1 MAYARSM
8 PRVPRSSL
16 VRFAAPP
23 DALAAAA
30 VERLGARPAGDGGYE
45 VAAPPDAQP
54 AIELTLRLTPTAGD
68 SGGGTDGTDVVIT
81 STGEIDIPFFAWW
94 FRPLVRIAH
103 RRARAHAIATLRA
116 ALAGRPNTPPP
127 KTVVGLPPVAFSPEQ
142 ATFLATASAAVAVVS
157 FAAALF
163 GQLSDPISDSF
174 GASDATIGV
183 ALALTRLGALFALF
197 AIAIA
202 DRRGRRTSILVGVV
216 GSAVVCALSALA
228 PNLATFTAA
237 QVLQRGLVG
246 TTGTVAFLA
255 VVEEAPEGARAYAAS
270 MLALAGGFGFSFSV
284 VTLPLAD
291 MASWTWRL
299 PFALGGATILLA
311 PAIARHLRETAR
323 YTALAAR
330 TDVVRGRVQD
340 VFERHRRRFVLLA
353 IVAFLTSVFGAP
365 SSQFMNKYLTD
376 IRGFSN
382 TDIALFRT
390 VTTAVPGL
398 VGVLLGGRLAEA
410 RGRRPVAG
418 IALALA
424 AASQMIFFLSGGV
437 VLWTMSATAI
447 FLAGAGGIALGTL
460 DAELFPTEV
469 RSTSNAMLYVVG
481 VLGSASGL
489 LLAGGLSSRLGG
501 IGRSVALT
509 GIGSFLVALI
519 IVPMLPESAARSLD
533 DVSPTETAA
542 EHDEYGPDP

>member
-1 MAYARSM
+1 MACARSM

-23 DALAAAA
+23 DAVATAA
-30 VERLGARPAGDGGYE
+30 VERLGARPAADGAYE

-54 AIELTLRLTPTAGD
+54 AIELTLRWAPAAGE

-81 STGEIDIPFFAWW
+81 STGEIDIPFFGWW
-94 FRPLVRIAH
+94 FRPFVRVAH
-103 RRARAHAIATLRA
+103 RRARAHAIATIRA
-116 ALAGRPNTPPP
+116 ALEGRPDPPP
-127 KTVVGLPPVAFSPEQ
+127 AKTVVGLPPVAFSPEQ

-163 GQLSDPISDSF
+163 GQLSGPISDSF

-228 PNLATFTAA
+228 PNLTTFTAA

-291 MASWTWRL
+291 VASWTWRI
-299 PFALGGATILLA
+299 PFALGGATILLT
-311 PAIARHLRETAR
+311 PAVARHLRETAR

-330 TDVVRGRVQD
+330 ADVVRGRVQD

-353 IVAFLTSVFGAP
+353 IVAFLTSVFSAP

-489 LLAGGLSSRLGG
+489 LLAGGLSDRLGG

-519 IVPMLPESAARSLD
+519 VVPMLPESAARSLD
-533 DVSPTETAA
+533 DVSPTQTTA

>member
-1 MAYARSM
+1 M
-8 PRVPRSSL
+8 PRVRRSSL
-16 VRFAAPP
+16 VRLAAPP
-23 DALAAAA
+23 EVVGAAAE
-30 VERLGARPAGDGGYE
+30 ERLGAIPAGNGTFEIPG
-45 VAAPPDAQP
+45 PPDRQP
-54 AIELTLRLTPTAGD
+54 SVALSLSLTAAA
-68 SGGGTDGTDVVIT
+68 DGTDVTIT
-81 STGEIDIPFFAWW
+81 STGEIDIPFFGW
-94 FRPLVRIAH
+94 FFLPLVRIAH
-103 RRARAHAIATLRA
+103 RRTRAHAVETLRA
-116 ALAGRPNTPPP
+116 ALDGRASPRPV

-142 ATFLATASAAVAVVS
+142 ATFIATASAAVAVVT

-163 GQLSDPISDSF
+163 GQLSGPISDTF
-174 GASDATIGV
+174 RASDATIGV

-216 GSAVVCALSALA
+216 GSAVVCALSAIA

-270 MLALAGGFGFSFSV
+270 MLALAGGFGFSVAV
-284 VTLPLAD
+284 VTLPLGDA
-291 MASWTWRL
+291 APWGWRI
-299 PFALGGATILLA
+299 PFALGGASILLA
-311 PAIARHLRETAR
+311 PAVARHLRETAR
-323 YTALAAR
+323 YTALVAR
-330 TDVVRGRVQD
+330 TDVVRGRARD

-353 IVAFLTSVFGAP
+353 AVALLTNLFSAP

-418 IALALA
+418 ISLALA
-424 AASQMIFFLSGGV
+424 TGAQMIFFLTGGV
-437 VLWTMSATAI
+437 TLWVMSATAI

-489 LLAGGLSSRLGG
+489 LLAGGLSDHFGG

-509 GIGSFLVALI
+509 GIGSFLVALVV
-519 IVPMLPESAARSLD
+519 VPLLPESADRALD
-533 DVSPTETAA
+533 DVSPTQATRTQTGNR
-542 EHDEYGPDP
+542 DEYGPDP

>member
-1 MAYARSM
+1 MACARSM

-16 VRFAAPP
+16 VRLAAPP
-23 DALAAAA
+23 DAVAAAA
-30 VERLGARPAGDGGYE
+30 VERLGAHRVGDGTYE
-45 VAAPPDAQP
+45 VAAPPDEQP
-54 AIELTLRLTPTAGD
+54 AIGLTLRLTPVDNET
-68 SGGGTDGTDVVIT
+68 GGGTDVAIT
-81 STGEIDIPFFAWW
+81 STGEIDIPFFGWF

-103 RRARAHAIATLRA
+103 RRARAQAIATLRA
-116 ALAGRPNTPPP
+116 AFEGRPNPPP
-127 KTVVGLPPVAFSPEQ
+127 LRTVVGLPPVAFSPEQ

-157 FAAALF
+157 FASALF
-163 GQLSDPISDSF
+163 GQLSGPISDSF

-291 MASWTWRL
+291 VASWTWRL
-299 PFALGGATILLA
+299 PFALGGATILFA

-353 IVAFLTSVFGAP
+353 IVAFLTSVFSAP

-424 AASQMIFFLSGGV
+424 AAAQMIFFLSGGV
-437 VLWTMSATAI
+437 ALWTMSATAI
-447 FLAGAGGIALGTL
+447 FLGGAGGIALGTL

-469 RSTSNAMLYVVG
+469 RSTSNAMLYVVA

-489 LLAGGLSSRLGG
+489 LLAGGLSDRLGG

-519 IVPMLPESAARSLD
+519 VVPMLPESAARSLD
-533 DVSPTETAA
+533 DVSPTQTSSEP
-542 EHDEYGPDP
+542 DEYGPDP

>member
-1 MAYARSM
+1 M

-16 VRFAAPP
+16 VRLAAPP
-23 DALAAAA
+23 EAVVAAA
-30 VERLGARPAGDGGYE
+30 VERLGAIPAGCGTLE
-45 VAAPPDAQP
+45 VPPPPDQQP
-54 AIELTLRLTPTAGD
+54 SIALALRLTQSD
-68 SGGGTDGTDVVIT
+68 GGTEVSIT
-81 STGEIDIPFFAWW
+81 STGEIDIPFFGW
-94 FRPLVRIAH
+94 FFVPLVRIAH
-103 RRARAHAIATLRA
+103 RRERTYAVETLRA
-116 ALAGRPNTPPP
+116 ALDARAGPALP
-127 KTVVGLPPVAFSPEQ
+127 KTVVGLPPVAFSHEQ
-142 ATFLATASAAVAVVS
+142 STFIATASVAVAVVTY
-157 FAAALF
+157 AAALF
-163 GQLSDPISDSF
+163 GQLSSPISRSF
-174 GASDATIGV
+174 HASDATIGV

-216 GSAVVCALSALA
+216 GSAVVCALSAIA
-228 PNLATFTAA
+228 PNLSSFTAA

-270 MLALAGGFGFSFSV
+270 MLALASGFGFSAAV
-284 VTLPLAD
+284 VALPLGDA
-291 MASWTWRL
+291 ASWGWRI
-299 PFALGGATILLA
+299 PFALGGATVFLA
-311 PAIARHLRETAR
+311 PSVARHLRETAR
-323 YTALAAR
+323 YTALVAR
-330 TDVVRGRVQD
+330 TDVVRGRARD

-353 IVAFLTSVFGAP
+353 VVTLLTSMFSAP

-376 IRGFSN
+376 IRGFTN

-390 VTTAVPGL
+390 VTTAVPGF

-418 IALALA
+418 ISLAVATA
-424 AASQMIFFLSGGV
+424 AQMIFFLTGGV
-437 VLWTMSATAI
+437 TLLVMAATAI

-481 VLGSASGL
+481 VLGAAGGL
-489 LLAGGLSSRLGG
+489 LLAGGLSDSLGG

-509 GIGSFLVALI
+509 GIGSFVVALVV
-519 IVPMLPESAARSLD
+519 VPLLPESAARKLD
-533 DVSPTETAA
+533 EVSPTQPTNR
-542 EHDEYGPDP
+542 DEYGPDP

>member
-1 MAYARSM
+1 M

-16 VRFAAPP
+16 VRLAAPP
-23 DALAAAA
+23 DAVAAAA
-30 VERLGARPAGDGGYE
+30 VERLGARPAGDGTYE
-45 VAAPPDAQP
+45 VAAPPDEQP
-54 AIELTLRLTPTAGD
+54 AIGLTLRLTPADDEG
-68 SGGGTDGTDVVIT
+68 GGGTDVAIT
-81 STGEIDIPFFAWW
+81 STGEIDIPFFGWW
-94 FRPLVRIAH
+94 FQPFVFIAH
-103 RRARAHAIATLRA
+103 RRARAYAIETLRA
-116 ALAGRPNTPPP
+116 ALDGRHSPPP
-127 KTVVGLPPVAFSPEQ
+127 RKTVVGLPPVAFSPEQ

-163 GQLSDPISDSF
+163 GQLSGPISDSF

-291 MASWTWRL
+291 MAPWTWRL

-340 VFERHRRRFVLLA
+340 VFERHRRRFVLLG
-353 IVAFLTSVFGAP
+353 IVAFLTSVFSAP

-437 VLWTMSATAI
+437 VLWTMSAAAI

-481 VLGSASGL
+481 VVGSASGL
-489 LLAGGLSSRLGG
+489 LLAGGLSDRLGG

-519 IVPMLPESAARSLD
+519 VVPMLPESAARSLD
-533 DVSPTETAA
+533 DVSPTQTTA